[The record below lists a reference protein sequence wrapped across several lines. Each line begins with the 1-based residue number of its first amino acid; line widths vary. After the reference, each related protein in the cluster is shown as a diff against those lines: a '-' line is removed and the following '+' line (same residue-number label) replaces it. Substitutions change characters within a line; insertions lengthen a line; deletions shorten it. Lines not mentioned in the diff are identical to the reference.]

1 MVLDNGQMDIH
12 VRQVENSKQELGSK
26 KFFSLLTPNCCL
38 AFDPGRDKTGFAL
51 ADFNGELILSG
62 IFPSV
67 KREKFFDALLNK
79 KVLNEF
85 IIEYLNEKILDF
97 SDLISRIKFI
107 AIGNGTHSKEFYE
120 AAKVLNFEIK
130 ITDERNTTLE
140 ARNLYWKLHKPGF
153 FLRFLP
159 EGLRVPPR
167 VLDDLA
173 AWAIARRAL
182 EIIN

>member
-12 VRQVENSKQELGSK
+12 VRERDLI
-26 KFFSLLTPNCCL
+26 L

-51 ADFNGELILSG
+51 VNLDGELIFSG
-62 IFPSV
+62 MFPSIE
-67 KREKFFDALLNK
+67 REKFFDALLNSESID
-79 KVLNEF
+79 EF
-85 IIEYLNEKILDF
+85 IIERGEKI
-97 SDLISRIKFI
+97 SDLIGRVKFI
-107 AIGNGTHSKEFYE
+107 AIGNGTSSKEFYE
-120 AAKVLNFEIK
+120 AAKILKFEIK

-159 EGLRVPPR
+159 KGLRVPPR

-173 AWAIARRAL
+173 AWAIARREL
-182 EIIN
+182 GVRD